1 MTAYRS
7 LYQILG
13 VGALATPEEIE
24 AAYAARMSADE
35 SGATPL
41 DPAERSLLKSAREVL
56 SDPARRKQYDEQMAE
71 RLRNALSSG
80 GGTVREGSSALRRT
94 PADRTPSNRPDWLTF
109 PRFAFLLVTLLVGV
123 GIYLHFAERA
133 ERLRVEHARQVEE
146 ARARKHQAER
156 LEQERREAAELA
168 RVQREEQRVRMQLQD
183 RGEARLDSVFEQHNA
198 NTGRVIGVIERE
210 QESRAGYRA
219 NAEQRRAEQHRLQLE
234 RQEDYARERDRIR
247 AEQQVER
254 DRQYLRELERTRS
267 WNLGK

>member
-13 VGALATPEEIE
+13 VAALATPEEIE
-24 AAYAARMSADE
+24 AAYAARISADD

-41 DPAERSLLKSAREVL
+41 DPAERSLIKSAREVL

-80 GGTVREGSSALRRT
+80 GATPREGSSTLRRT
-94 PADRTPSNRPDWLTF
+94 SADRTHRPDWLTF
-109 PRFAFLLVTLLVGV
+109 PRFAFLLVTFLVSA
-123 GIYLHFAERA
+123 GIYLHFAERT

-146 ARARKHQAER
+146 ARTRKQQAEK
-156 LEQERREAAELA
+156 LEQERREAAALA
-168 RVQREEQRVRMQLQD
+168 RVQRDQEQRVRMQLQD

-234 RQEDYARERDRIR
+234 RQEDYARERDRLR